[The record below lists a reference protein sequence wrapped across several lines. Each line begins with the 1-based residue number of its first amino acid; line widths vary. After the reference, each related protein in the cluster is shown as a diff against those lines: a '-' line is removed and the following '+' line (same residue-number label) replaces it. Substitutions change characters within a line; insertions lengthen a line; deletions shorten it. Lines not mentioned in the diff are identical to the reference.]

1 MSEALFSAGNILIR
15 EVRASYVSAPVV
27 EAGADSFVARNP
39 EGLVAILETLYEPKL
54 DPQEN
59 LFAIY
64 FNSKNQVIG
73 TERVYRGTVNA
84 ATVSTRDIVRN
95 ALIMNAAA
103 IVISH
108 NHPSGD
114 PGPTAEDLVFTRRL
128 DDACRLFG
136 IELLDHIVL
145 GNPRF
150 VSLRQ
155 RGVL

>member
-103 IVISH
+103 IVI
-108 NHPSGD
+108 
-114 PGPTAEDLVFTRRL
+114 VFTRRL